1 MIIGKAQYEEYLSN
15 FTNEKVFFSINEG
28 EGYIKNTNASSVVL
42 SLKLC
47 NLYGVI
53 NTLKEK
59 NINSYLKD
67 FYSKS
72 LPIINNKYGGK
83 VDQISAQY
91 IVAVFSDNFKF
102 RNTTYSDILKDA
114 YSCAKELMLTL
125 KANRYSVSIS
135 MAMGDL
141 CFSQVSDAES
151 LFDEV
156 VCMGEP
162 MLLANRLINIA
173 DANEILVPENIN
185 KMVYADKELRA
196 SWSISSQEYNFN
208 ELGNHYI
215 KKLIKL

>member
-47 NLYGVI
+47 NLYGAL
-53 NTLKEK
+53 NKQ
-59 NINSYLKD
+59 NINSYLKEY
-67 FYSKS
+67 YSKS

-114 YSCAKELMLTL
+114 YSCAKELISTL
-125 KANRYSVSIS
+125 KATRFSVSIS
-135 MAMGDL
+135 IAMGDL
-141 CFSQVSDAES
+141 CFCQVADTET

>member
-47 NLYGVI
+47 NLYGAMK
-53 NTLKEK
+53 TLKQN

-67 FYSKS
+67 FYSKA

-114 YSCAKELMLTL
+114 YSCAKELISTL
-125 KANRYSVSIS
+125 KANRYNVSIS
-135 MAMGDL
+135 IAMGNL
-141 CFSQVSDAES
+141 CFCQVSDTES
-151 LFDEV
+151 LFNEV

-162 MLLANRLINIA
+162 MLLSNRLINTA
-173 DANEILVPENIN
+173 DANEILIPENIN

-196 SWSISSQEYNFN
+196 SWSIGSQEYNFN
-208 ELGNHYI
+208 ELGKHYI

>member
-47 NLYGVI
+47 NLYGII

-102 RNTTYSDILKDA
+102 RNTTYSDILKDS
-114 YSCAKELMLTL
+114 YSCAKELMSTL
-125 KANRYSVSIS
+125 KSNRYNVSIS
-135 MAMGDL
+135 IAMGNL
-141 CFSQVSDAES
+141 CFCQVSDTEV

-162 MLLANRLINIA
+162 MILSNKLINIA
-173 DANEILVPENIN
+173 DANEILVPENISH
-185 KMVYADKELRA
+185 MVYADKELRA
-196 SWSISSQEYNFN
+196 SWSIGSQTYDFSDI
-208 ELGNHYI
+208 GNYYI
-215 KKLIKL
+215 KRLIKL

>member
-125 KANRYSVSIS
+125 KANRFSVSIS
-135 MAMGDL
+135 IAMGDL
-141 CFSQVSDAES
+141 CFCQVADTEV

-162 MLLANRLINIA
+162 MLLSNRLINIA

>member
-28 EGYIKNTNASSVVL
+28 EGYIKNTNASSMVL
-42 SLKLC
+42 SLKIC
-47 NLYGVI
+47 NLYGAL
-53 NTLKEK
+53 NKQ

-67 FYSKS
+67 YYSLS

-114 YSCAKELMLTL
+114 YSCAKELISTL
-125 KANRYSVSIS
+125 KANRFSVSIS
-135 MAMGDL
+135 IAMGDL
-141 CFSQVSDAES
+141 CFCQVADTEA

>member
-1 MIIGKAQYEEYLSN
+1 MIIGKAQYEEYISN
-15 FTNEKVFFSINEG
+15 FTDKKVFFSINEG
-28 EGYIKNTNASSVVL
+28 ENYIKNTNASSVVL
-42 SLKLC
+42 LLKLC
-47 NLYGVI
+47 NLYGAL
-53 NTLKEK
+53 NTLKQK
-59 NINSYLKD
+59 KLNSYLKD

-72 LPIINNKYGGK
+72 LPIISNKYGGK

-114 YSCAKELMLTL
+114 YSCAKELMSTL

-135 MAMGDL
+135 IAMGDL
-141 CFSQVSDAES
+141 CFCQVSNTEV

-162 MLLANRLINIA
+162 MLLANELINMSTV
-173 DANEILVPENIN
+173 NEILIPENISH
-185 KMVYADKELRA
+185 MVYADKELRA
-196 SWSISSQEYNFN
+196 SWSIASQTCDFPGI
-208 ELGNHYI
+208 GNCYI

>member
-1 MIIGKAQYEEYLSN
+1 MIIGKSQYEEYLSN
-15 FTNEKVFFSINEG
+15 FTDKKVFFSINEG
-28 EGYIKNTNASSVVL
+28 ETYIKNTSASSVVL

-47 NLYGVI
+47 NLYGAL
-53 NTLKEK
+53 NTLKQK

-67 FYSKS
+67 YYSIS

-114 YSCAKELMLTL
+114 YSCAKELISTL
-125 KANRYSVSIS
+125 KANRFYVSIS
-135 MAMGDL
+135 IAMGDL
-141 CFSQVSDAES
+141 CFCQVSDTEV
-151 LFDEV
+151 LFNEV

-162 MLLANRLINIA
+162 MLFANKLINIA
-173 DANEILVPENIN
+173 DANEILVPENISY
-185 KMVYADKELRA
+185 MVYADKELRA
-196 SWSISSQEYNFN
+196 SWSIGSQTCNFADI
-208 ELGNHYI
+208 GNSYI

>member
-47 NLYGVI
+47 NLYGAL
-53 NTLKEK
+53 NKQ
-59 NINSYLKD
+59 NINSYLKEY
-67 FYSKS
+67 YSKS

-114 YSCAKELMLTL
+114 YSCAKELISTL
-125 KANRYSVSIS
+125 KANRFSVSIS
-135 MAMGDL
+135 IAMGDL
-141 CFSQVSDAES
+141 CFCQVADTEA

>member
-47 NLYGVI
+47 NLYGAL
-53 NTLKEK
+53 NKQ

-67 FYSKS
+67 YYSLS

-114 YSCAKELMLTL
+114 YSCAKELISTL
-125 KANRYSVSIS
+125 KANRFSVSIS
-135 MAMGDL
+135 IAMGDL
-141 CFSQVSDAES
+141 CFCQIADTEA

>member
-1 MIIGKAQYEEYLSN
+1 MIIGKAQYEEYLTN
-15 FTNEKVFFSINEG
+15 FTDEKVFFSINEG

-47 NLYGVI
+47 NLYGVL
-53 NTLKEK
+53 NTLKQK

-83 VDQISAQY
+83 IDQISAQY

-114 YSCAKELMLTL
+114 YSCAKELISTL
-125 KANRYSVSIS
+125 KANRYIVSIS
-135 MAMGDL
+135 IAMGDL
-141 CFSQVSDAES
+141 CFCQVSDTEV
-151 LFDEV
+151 LFNEV

-185 KMVYADKELRA
+185 QMVYADKELRA
-196 SWSISSQEYNFN
+196 SWSVSSQEYNFN

>member
-47 NLYGVI
+47 NLYGAL
-53 NTLKEK
+53 NKQ
-59 NINSYLKD
+59 NINSYLKEY
-67 FYSKS
+67 YSKS

-114 YSCAKELMLTL
+114 YSCAKELISTL
-125 KANRYSVSIS
+125 KANRFSVSIS
-135 MAMGDL
+135 IAMGDL
-141 CFSQVSDAES
+141 CFCQVADTET

>member
-1 MIIGKAQYEEYLSN
+1 MIIGKSQYEEYLSN
-15 FTNEKVFFSINEG
+15 FTDKKVFFSINEG
-28 EGYIKNTNASSVVL
+28 ETYIKNTSASSVVL

-47 NLYGVI
+47 NLYGAL
-53 NTLKEK
+53 NKQ
-59 NINSYLKD
+59 NINSYLKEY
-67 FYSKS
+67 YSKS

-114 YSCAKELMLTL
+114 YSCAKELISTL
-125 KANRYSVSIS
+125 KANRFSVSIS
-135 MAMGDL
+135 IAMGDL
-141 CFSQVSDAES
+141 CFCQVADTET